1 MQATTEWITGRVMIP
16 DLLRAAPQ
24 VRPVLDRYGLR
35 GCGGPEGPAESLEF
49 FARAHEVP
57 LAALLEELR
66 AAETAAPQPA
76 EKPAAADAIY
86 RPFFQAGI
94 LVTLT
99 AGAGWGAYLL
109 WRIAARGSFTG
120 AGLHEINAHGH
131 AQIFGWVGLFVM
143 GFAYQAFP
151 RFKHTA
157 LSHPRVAFASLWLM
171 LAGIVGRSVLEPLA
185 GPGSWEATFAVA
197 ASVLEVVAVC
207 LFAGVIAA
215 TWRRSGKPLAFY
227 DWYVVSALFWFGV
240 QAVGESCYLAA
251 TLAAAERRQ
260 LLDLIVTWQG
270 ALRDVQI
277 HGFAL
282 LMILGVSQRLFHHM
296 YAFPIPSQ
304 LLSLAAL
311 AGLNLAVVG
320 EAVGLMRMHTAG
332 RLWAGVW
339 YASALL
345 LTACVVALLLNWRI
359 FRRVE
364 GADRSLKFLRAAY
377 VWLLLALGMS
387 LLMPVYSHVLLPR
400 LAPDS
405 DAARLLFSHAW
416 SGAARH
422 AITVGFVSLMI
433 VGVAS
438 RVVPALNG
446 VDTRRLSALWLPF
459 VLLNAGCA
467 LRVSAQVLTDFTPR
481 AFPFAGVSGVLE
493 VTGLALW
500 GAHLWLVMAG
510 RLRLRRPAPPP
521 LADGAPIEEG
531 HRVGEVLDLYPELAN
546 VFAAFGFRP
555 VANPYLRRTLA
566 ARVRVG
572 EACRYLGVDPNALLA
587 ALNAARPIP
596 LPGRHPLP
604 PAPADHCCPSCAGPV
619 APPTPPESV
628 A

>member
-1 MQATTEWITGRVMIP
+1 MQATTEWLTGRVLIP

-35 GCGGPEGPAESLEF
+35 GCGGPQGPAESLEF

-66 AAETAAPQPA
+66 AAGAAAAPQPAA
-76 EKPAAADAIY
+76 EKPAAADTIY

-171 LAGIVGRSVLEPLA
+171 LAGIVCRSVLEPLA
-185 GPGSWEATFAVA
+185 GPGTWAAAGAVT
-197 ASVLEVVAVC
+197 ASALEVVAIC

-227 DWYVVSALFWFGV
+227 DWYVVSALAWFGV

-296 YAFPIPSQ
+296 YGFPAPSQ
-304 LLSLAAL
+304 RLSLAAL
-311 AGLNLAVVG
+311 VCLNLAVVG

-359 FRRVE
+359 FRRAE

-377 VWLLLALGMS
+377 VWLLLALAMT
-387 LLMPVYSHVLLPR
+387 LLMPAYNYVLLPR

-405 DAARLLFSHAW
+405 DAVRLHFSHAW

-422 AITVGFVSLMI
+422 AITVGFISLMI
-433 VGVAS
+433 VGVAG
-438 RVVPALNG
+438 RVVPTLNG
-446 VDTRRLSALWLPF
+446 VDARRLSALWLPF
-459 VLLNAGCA
+459 VLLNGGCA

-481 AFPFAGVSGVLE
+481 AFPFAGASGVLE

-500 GAHLWLVMAG
+500 GGHLWLVMAG
-510 RLRLRRPAPPP
+510 RPRLHRPAPPPLPP

-555 VANPYLRRTLA
+555 LANPYLRRTLA

-572 EACRYLGVDPNALLA
+572 EACQYLGVDPNTLLA

-596 LPGRHPLP
+596 LPGRQPLP
-604 PAPADHCCPSCAGPV
+604 EPADHCCPSCAGACHP
-619 APPTPPESV
+619 ASPT
-628 A
+628 